1 MINIDFTTLTED
13 ELKTLY
19 NGVVNEHA
27 HRLRE
32 KRAKLRENFK
42 QAFYALHEAGVDV
55 TYSDGDNDVD
65 DLLLCWD
72 GFYFSD

>member
-1 MINIDFTTLTED
+1 MNINFTTLTED

-27 HRLRE
+27 RRLRE
-32 KRAKLRENFK
+32 KQVKLKENFK

-55 TYSDGDNDVD
+55 TYSDGDCDVE
-65 DLLLCWD
+65 DLLLCWE
-72 GFYFSD
+72 GFHFSD